1 MDIHALVASLDDR
14 REGNSDRY
22 RLLHLLPEVRG
33 HHTGAVIGEHSFPTL
48 SSFYTLFWSAIT
60 LEGAHRVPDEVCDA
74 EGAALAA
81 ATLQEVGDGGAA
93 DLETI
98 QDENSYTK
106 ISARQKK
113 DSVPTEKLR
122 EEELERR
129 YKVG

>member
-1 MDIHALVASLDDR
+1 MINVHSLGSSLDDQ
-14 REGNSDRY
+14 REDYSDRY

-81 ATLQEVGDGGAA
+81 APLQEVGDSGAA

-98 QDENSYTK
+98 KDENSYTK

-113 DSVPTEKLR
+113 RFSPYRKTKR
-122 EEELERR
+122 GRIR
-129 YKVG
+129 KKV